1 MKLDPIR
8 LQLPRLF
15 DLLLVSDPEQIQWL
29 NQHEHVTRALDPTQ
43 GILHR
48 ILHRRMRDDLGFRG
62 ELLPVFRA
70 RSDVRRVQRE
80 EELDV
85 ELRDLRGMPGK
96 ERDLISSYV
105 CGHKEVG
112 EIGEAVQQWCGQLF
126 SSRYKSTLETYEAGK
141 LLAGWMSAP
150 PWKTIH
156 ARVSGRLNRAKAVL
170 EAAAEHDLY
179 CVHATSIGMENL
191 VRTVRELRKAA
202 RDEDEQLLSADAVLR
217 EHLSVPPAVLRGC
230 TYEVEVPFLASP
242 ITPRTLVVLLLRRAY
257 LATGDLDVA
266 FLSDTWSACPA
277 RKVVPEMLRAVWHA
291 VHYDEAEAQ
300 RLMSTINSWSRLWHR
315 AVS

>member
-8 LQLPRLF
+8 LRLPNLL
-15 DLLLVSDPEQIQWL
+15 DLLLVSDPAQIQWL

-43 GILHR
+43 GVLHR
-48 ILHRRMRDDLGFRG
+48 VLHRRMRDDLGFRG

-70 RSDVRRVQRE
+70 RGDVRRAQRHK
-80 EELDV
+80 ELEV
-85 ELRDLRGMPGK
+85 ELRELRGMPGK

-105 CGHKEVG
+105 SGQKEVR

-126 SSRYKSTLETYEAGK
+126 SGRYKSTLETYEAGK

-156 ARVSGRLNRAKAVL
+156 ARLSGRLNRAKAVL
-170 EAAAEHDLY
+170 EAAAEHDLF

-191 VRTVRELRKAA
+191 ARTVRKLRKAA
-202 RDEDEQLLSADAVLR
+202 RDEDQQLLSADAVIR
-217 EHLSVPPAVLRGC
+217 EYLSVPPAVVRGC
-230 TYEVEVPFLASP
+230 THDIDAPFLPSP
-242 ITPRTLVVLLLRRAY
+242 LTPRTLVVLLVGRAY
-257 LATGDLDVA
+257 VASGDLDVA
-266 FLSDTWSACPA
+266 FLSDSWSACPA

-291 VHYDEAEAQ
+291 AHYDEAEAQ
-300 RLMSTINSWSRLWHR
+300 RLMSSINSWSRLWHR